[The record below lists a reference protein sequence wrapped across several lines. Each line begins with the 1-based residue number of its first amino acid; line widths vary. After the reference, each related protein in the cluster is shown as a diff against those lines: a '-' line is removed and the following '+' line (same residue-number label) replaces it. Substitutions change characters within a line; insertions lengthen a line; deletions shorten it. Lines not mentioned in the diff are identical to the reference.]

1 MELDLEII
9 KWGAYILAG
18 VLGWFVRVLWTAQEQ
33 MRKDFSELEKN
44 LPIHYVR
51 QDDFREVIKDMKEG
65 FKEAIHPVLS
75 KLDRIT
81 ERIEEDRKEADSKF
95 KRKDE

>member
-1 MELDLEII
+1 MELELEVL
-9 KWGAYILAG
+9 KWGAYVVAG
-18 VLGWFVRVLWTAQEQ
+18 VLGWFVRVLWTAQEK
-33 MRKDFSELEKN
+33 MRKDFSDLEKS
-44 LPIHYVR
+44 LPIYYVR
-51 QDDFREVIKDMKEG
+51 QDDFKEVIKDMKDG

-81 ERIEEDRKEADSKF
+81 ERIEEDRKEADNKF

>member
-1 MELDLEII
+1 MELEVL
-9 KWGAYILAG
+9 KWGAYVLAG
-18 VLGWFVRVLWTAQEQ
+18 ILGWFVRVLWTAMEK
-33 MRKDFSELEKN
+33 MRQDFSDLEKN
-44 LPIHYVR
+44 LPLYYVR

-65 FKEAIHPVLS
+65 FREAIHPVLS

-81 ERIEEDRKEADSKF
+81 ERIEEDRKEADNKF